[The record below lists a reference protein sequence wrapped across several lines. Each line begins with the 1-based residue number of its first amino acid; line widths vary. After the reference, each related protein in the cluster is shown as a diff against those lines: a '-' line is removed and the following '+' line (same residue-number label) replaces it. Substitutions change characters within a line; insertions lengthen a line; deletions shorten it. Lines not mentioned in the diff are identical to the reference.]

1 MKFSDLSHDVQIIAC
16 HCLAGKLNG
25 MRVSGE
31 QVIDPKTAKQQAHQ
45 VRDAFI
51 ALFSERELEG
61 DKKAAAEKLAAT
73 ILGLQQLVTDNEIVK
88 NQVSHV
94 VSAADDFVDKC
105 L

>member
-1 MKFSDLSHDVQIIAC
+1 MKFEDIPYGVQLIAAK
-16 HCLAGKLNG
+16 CLADKLCI
-25 MRVSGE
+25 E
-31 QVIDPKTAKQQAHQ
+31 QVPGLAEQTGAAKAQAHQ

-73 ILGLQQLVTDNEIVK
+73 ILGLQQLVTDNAIVK